1 MKNTHAL
8 SVAALFS
15 VLAFQLPA
23 LATDASSASSEASS
37 AVSSEPSSA
46 PSSEPSS
53 SMSSEPSS
61 SMSSEPS
68 AEPAK
73 DNWGSLISA
82 LQAGKS
88 ADLTTIT
95 DATVVNF
102 VTVSSLKDSGNTN
115 ALDNALDKNKAA
127 VDQLRTDVGA
137 SEALSAKLTAA
148 GYEAADVLAVVAEA
162 DGSITVYVD
171 DRA

>member
-1 MKNTHAL
+1 MRKTSILAL
-8 SVAALFS
+8 LTAVALTS
-15 VLAFQLPA
+15 PAFAQSSSEP
-23 LATDASSASSEASS
+23 ASSEPSSQVSSQASSEPSSQPSSEASS
-37 AVSSEPSSA
+37 
-46 PSSEPSS
+46 
-53 SMSSEPSS
+53 SS

-88 ADLTTIT
+88 TTDLTTIT

-102 VTVSSLKDSGNTN
+102 VTVSSLKANGNDS

-127 VDQLRTDVGA
+127 VDELHTNVGGSA
-137 SEALSAKLTAA
+137 ALTAKLTAA
-148 GYEAADVLAVVAEA
+148 GYAAEDVIAVVTET
-162 DGSITVYVD
+162 DGSITVYID